1 MKNFICL
8 ILAAGK
14 GTRMKSN
21 IPKVLHKILGKPMIE
36 YVIEEVKK
44 ILFENIFVIVG
55 YKKDEVK
62 SYLEKY
68 DLNFIIQEPQL
79 GTGHAIM
86 QAIPYIKDFDKDI
99 LILNGDM
106 PLITSEILEDFLKF
120 HKEKN
125 ANLSIVTAYLD
136 NPFGYG
142 RIIRENG
149 KIIRIV
155 EEKDAK
161 EEEKKIKEMNAGV
174 YCFNAKILEEL
185 VNLITNNTAQKE
197 FYLTDCVKL
206 AVNKNLNVEGF
217 KVDSEYILGIN
228 TKEDLARIEEIIR
241 KKILKEL
248 MLKGV
253 IIKDP
258 SSTYI
263 EKEVEIGID
272 TVIFPQTYIIGKSK
286 IGENCFIGPF
296 CWIENTEIGNNVR
309 IEGFSHIV
317 ESKIYDFVKIGP
329 FCRIRP
335 LSEIKE
341 YAKLG
346 NFVEVKKSII
356 GKGSKA
362 NHLSYIGDTEMGEN
376 VNIGAGTITCNYDGK
391 RKHKTIIEDN
401 AFIGSDTQLVAPIKI
416 GKYAFIGAGSTI
428 TKDVPPYALALARAR
443 QVNIKDWVKR
453 KFLKDDK

>member
-1 MKNFICL
+1 MFMKNFICL

-161 EEEKKIKEMNAGV
+161 EEEKKIKEINAGV

-296 CWIENTEIGNNVR
+296 
-309 IEGFSHIV
+309 
-317 ESKIYDFVKIGP
+317 
-329 FCRIRP
+329 
-335 LSEIKE
+335 
-341 YAKLG
+341 
-346 NFVEVKKSII
+346 
-356 GKGSKA
+356 
-362 NHLSYIGDTEMGEN
+362 
-376 VNIGAGTITCNYDGK
+376 
-391 RKHKTIIEDN
+391 
-401 AFIGSDTQLVAPIKI
+401 
-416 GKYAFIGAGSTI
+416 
-428 TKDVPPYALALARAR
+428 
-443 QVNIKDWVKR
+443 
-453 KFLKDDK
+453 